1 MCLLIFAHQV
11 SPDYPLLVAANRD
24 EFHARPTTISDF
36 WADYP
41 ELLAGQDL
49 LQGGTWM
56 GITRNGRFAAVTNY
70 RDPSRTDEA
79 PRSRGEIPLKYL
91 TGSQSPQDFLYD
103 LATMAQDYAGF
114 NVLVSDRNS
123 LWHYTNGD
131 KNDPQRLAPGIY
143 GLSNASLDTPW
154 PKVMLGKAKLLALL
168 KTGAISHN
176 TLADVVSSQ
185 HLPGQNIPQ
194 AQGLD
199 GTMESVLSPQFIVT
213 DTYGTRSTTTLWF
226 DAGAQTSWQEQS
238 FDAKG
243 VLRELQLKE
252 LIVNER

>member
-1 MCLLIFAHQV
+1 MCLLIFAHRV

-24 EFHARPTTISDF
+24 EFHDRPTATSDF

-41 ELLAGQDL
+41 ELLAGKDL

-56 GITRNGRFAAVTNY
+56 GITRGGCFAAVTNY

-79 PRSRGEIPLKYL
+79 PRSRGEIPLRYL
-91 TGSQSPQDFLYD
+91 TGSQSPQDFLTD
-103 LATMAQDYAGF
+103 LAAMAQEYAGF

-154 PKVMLGKAKLLALL
+154 PKVMLGKSKLLALL

-185 HLPGQNIPQ
+185 RVADRDALQ
-194 AQGLD
+194 AQCLEGP
-199 GTMESVLSPQFIVT
+199 MESVLSPQFIVT
-213 DTYGTRSTTTLWF
+213 DGYGTRSSTTLWL
-226 DAGAQTSWQEQS
+226 DAHAQANWLEQS
-238 FDAKG
+238 FNAGG
-243 VLRELQLKE
+243 VLREVQHKE
-252 LIVNER
+252 ITSD